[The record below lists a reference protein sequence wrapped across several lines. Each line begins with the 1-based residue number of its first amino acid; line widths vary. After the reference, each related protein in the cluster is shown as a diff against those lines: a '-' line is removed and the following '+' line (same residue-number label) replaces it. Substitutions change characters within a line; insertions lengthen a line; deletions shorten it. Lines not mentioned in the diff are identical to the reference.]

1 MKAMT
6 LVRSADAQ
14 ERGYGTFAVH
24 SSGGRRARDEAIRR
38 LGIQGLTAA
47 ETNALW
53 GVIEAYNEAGRL
65 FRRRP
70 ANDNFSPAPIG
81 GGWGSDYF
89 D

>member
-1 MKAMT
+1 M
-6 LVRSADAQ
+6 RNADATAW
-14 ERGYGTFAVH
+14 GHIAFKVH
-24 SSGGRRARDEAIRR
+24 SCGSRRTRDDAIQR
-38 LGIQGLTAA
+38 LGIQGLTTA

-53 GVIEAYNEAGRL
+53 GVIENYNEAARM